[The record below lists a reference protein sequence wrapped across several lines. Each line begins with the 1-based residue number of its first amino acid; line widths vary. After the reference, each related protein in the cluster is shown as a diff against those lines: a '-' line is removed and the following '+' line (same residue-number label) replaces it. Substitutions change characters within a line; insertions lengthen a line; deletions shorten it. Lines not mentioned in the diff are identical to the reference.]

1 MNELKSVST
10 KDLVEELIKR
20 EGVKEVVVKPYED
33 ISLEV
38 EYEKYDLPI
47 EGGPA
52 RILVV
57 FD

>member
-1 MNELKSVST
+1 MKELKNITT
-10 KDLVEELIKR
+10 KDLMEELVKR

-38 EYEKYDLPI
+38 GYEKCDLPI
-47 EGGPA
+47 KGGPA

>member
-1 MNELKSVST
+1 MNELKNIPT

-20 EGVKEVVVKPYED
+20 EGVKEALVKPYES
-33 ISLEV
+33 ISLEIG
-38 EYEKYDLPI
+38 YEKCDLPI

-52 RILVV
+52 RILIV